1 LYVSN
6 LPKFAPGKIAFF
18 KELPSSPLLAAVL
31 YPGIQETGKNNPIP
45 FCNLQ
50 KIALFATFCC
60 SNVSSST
67 PNRPNKNSKIAL
79 LKELQ
84 MRFFAILCNSLQFF
98 VILCNFLEFFAI
110 LCNSLQFFAILLQ
123 MQFFTIQTK
132 NRLKSHS

>member
-84 MRFFAILCNSLQFF
+84 MQFFAILCNSLQF
-98 VILCNFLEFFAI
+98 L
-110 LCNSLQFFAILLQ
+110 AILLQ